1 MSLQIQASGGES
13 ESKEHRVSELANDV
27 LSKVLDVI
35 DYERTDK
42 LTGLHKTPLDVVLLQ
57 EIQRYNKLLIKIKTS
72 LEELGK
78 AIEGFVVMSS
88 ELEDIFNC
96 IYEARVPGEWLKGT
110 KPSNPFA
117 YNN

>member
-1 MSLQIQASGGES
+1 MLFCFRRYKGEIFP
-13 ESKEHRVSELANDV
+13 L
-27 LSKVLDVI
+27 
-35 DYERTDK
+35 K
-42 LTGLHKTPLDVVLLQ
+42 LTHNTFVVVF
-57 EIQRYNKLLIKIKTS
+57 RYNKLLIKIKTS

-96 IYEARVPGEWLKGT
+96 IYEARVPGEWLKST

-117 YNN
+117 YND